1 MYNWCRTLICENIF
15 DGRLWFIWLPSISL
29 LYNFPIAKKSCKN
42 QIFYTVIIREK
53 RRKVVLQNAKC

>member
-15 DGRLWFIWLPSISL
+15 DGRLWFIWFPSISL

-42 QIFYTVIIREK
+42 QIFYTVIIRES
-53 RRKVVLQNAKC
+53 

>member
-29 LYNFPIAKKSCKN
+29 LYNFPIAKESCKN

-53 RRKVVLQNAKC
+53 RGKVVL